1 MLGQS
6 FITKLLFYRNV
17 LCEVDLKPLS
27 LPLEAEVVQW
37 LFFSLCNKEVR
48 DTYLSKFP
56 CSFVGLVFSFFFSL
70 SHHDHF
76 SISFLFDPLFCLI
89 LLTSSSSS

>member
-37 LFFSLCNKEVR
+37 LLFPFATRRYE
-48 DTYLSKFP
+48 THIYLNF
-56 CSFVGLVFSFFFSL
+56 
-70 SHHDHF
+70 HA
-76 SISFLFDPLFCLI
+76 
-89 LLTSSSSS
+89 LL